1 MEDHIR
7 MCRFVQNGEPTM
19 GEYIEEAD
27 GTGICRISELDGSES
42 TDIVVSYPDGTM
54 PDGIG
59 DLEIFNVSMQISD
72 GAEGA
77 YHMPIEIQESL
88 GTPHPR
94 RIRNG
99 RARREGSRRR
109 SLRPPLRRR
118 PQEDQRRMER
128 QRLHLTETP
137 QPEYAVTP

>member
-1 MEDHIR
+1 MVMEDHIR

-54 PDGIG
+54 PDAIG

-72 GAEGA
+72 GAEDA

-88 GTPHPR
+88 GKTRLILDEYEMGVLDEKEAGDALFDHLFGE
-94 RIRNG
+94 G
-99 RARREGSRRR
+99 RKKINAEWRTKG
-109 SLRPPLRRR
+109 
-118 PQEDQRRMER
+118 
-128 QRLHLTETP
+128 
-137 QPEYAVTP
+137 YI